1 MLLLRSGALPNSVWA
16 VLGGKV
22 LLERP
27 TMKLTPLV
35 VRLVWIIAI
44 AIVLVVIVLA
54 PMIGHSSNGP
64 AVCIAIGNGAHC

>member
-1 MLLLRSGALPNSVWA
+1 
-16 VLGGKV
+16 
-22 LLERP
+22 
-27 TMKLTPLV
+27 MKLTPLV

-44 AIVLVVIVLA
+44 AVVLVVIVLA